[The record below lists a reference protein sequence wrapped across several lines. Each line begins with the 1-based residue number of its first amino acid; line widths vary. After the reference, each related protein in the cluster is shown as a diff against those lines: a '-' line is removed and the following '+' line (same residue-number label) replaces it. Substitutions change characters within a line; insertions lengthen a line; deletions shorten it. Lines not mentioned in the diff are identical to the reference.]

1 MNGEGR
7 SPAGPATDA
16 ELDPV
21 IHAPVRL
28 RIVAALSA
36 IPERDAI
43 SFTRLQRVLD
53 LTGGNLTTHLRR
65 LEEAGY
71 VSVSRTGA
79 GRTAR
84 TTASLTPAGRAA
96 LAAYRATLSAILG

>member
-1 MNGEGR
+1 MSSED
-7 SPAGPATDA
+7 PAPGAEV

-28 RIVAALSA
+28 RVVAALNA
-36 IPERDAI
+36 VPERDAI
-43 SFTRLQRVLD
+43 SFTRLQRLLD

-71 VSVSRTGA
+71 VEVARSGS

-84 TTASLTPAGRAA
+84 TTVSLTATGRLALVRYREA
-96 LAAYRATLSAILG
+96 LARILG